1 MEKKALTNA
10 TGEVRELTSKDIRSM
25 RTAKEVLPAGF
36 LKVLLRSRGNAAIR
50 RRPQLKYNFVKISKG
65 DNGVVLFEGE

>member
-1 MEKKALTNA
+1 MEKKTLTNA

-25 RTAKEVLPAGF
+25 RTAKEVLPAGL
-36 LKVLLRSRGNAAIR
+36 LKMLPRSRGECSP